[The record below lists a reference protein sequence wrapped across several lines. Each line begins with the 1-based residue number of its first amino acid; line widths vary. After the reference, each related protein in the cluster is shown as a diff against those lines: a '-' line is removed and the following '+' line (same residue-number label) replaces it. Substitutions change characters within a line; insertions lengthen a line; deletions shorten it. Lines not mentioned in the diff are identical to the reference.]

1 MKEVGCVNQR
11 GLTPCLPSCRN
22 NCHCPQRLAPCT
34 DMAYHARHFLTV
46 NARNV
51 TRSRR
56 SVRTRAASYRDR
68 NQLESQR
75 HTQFEAGDW
84 DPSCASSLTLYLM
97 LRTFKSLETMA
108 NCSWRKA
115 FAVQVAV
122 TVAVALQEFREEV
135 TFNNDVWNC
144 VCTRFFES

>member
-1 MKEVGCVNQR
+1 MTEVGCVNQQ

-22 NCHCPQRLAPCT
+22 TCHSAQRLAPCT
-34 DMAYHARHFLTV
+34 DMAYHAKQFLTV
-46 NARNV
+46 NARHV
-51 TRSRR
+51 TRSRC
-56 SVRTRAASYRDR
+56 SVHTRAASYRDR

-84 DPSCASSLTLYLM
+84 DPSCASFLTLYVM

-115 FAVQVAV
+115 FAIQVAV
-122 TVAVALQEFREEV
+122 TVAVALQEFRKEV
-135 TFNNDVWNC
+135 TFKN
-144 VCTRFFES
+144 EI